1 MKQSQITFNAELIN
15 NEILIRLISHN
26 DDQELGQEL
35 ACKAAKQLFTS
46 LEKIGIEV
54 TRKNLENDWNLEI

>member
-26 DDQELGQEL
+26 DNQEIAQEISH
-35 ACKAAKQLFTS
+35 KAAKQLFAS
-46 LEKIGIEV
+46 LETIGIEV
-54 TRKNLENDWNLEI
+54 TRTNLENDWNLDT